1 MKERIIVW
9 TLPLTAATVADWRS
23 SGGRRELNP
32 LGRPA
37 VQWSLYA
44 AAVVGAVKVRKPE
57 LLLIP
62 TAAHAAAA
70 IHNQVSPQRS
80 AGRP

>member
-1 MKERIIVW
+1 MW
-9 TLPLTAATVADWRS
+9 TLALTAATVADWRS
-23 SGGRRELNP
+23 SGGRGELNP

-37 VQWSLYA
+37 VQWSLNA
-44 AAVVGAVKVRKPE
+44 AAVVVAVKARKPE

-70 IHNQVSPQRS
+70 IHNRVSK
-80 AGRP
+80 